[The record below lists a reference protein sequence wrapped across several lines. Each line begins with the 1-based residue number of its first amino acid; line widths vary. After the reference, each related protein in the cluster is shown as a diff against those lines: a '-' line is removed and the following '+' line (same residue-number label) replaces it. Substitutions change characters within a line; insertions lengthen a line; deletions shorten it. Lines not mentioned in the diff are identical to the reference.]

1 MLSGNGKIV
10 TGPEPV
16 SASIALRLRLA
27 FGAVAAT
34 TLIASGAAI
43 WAFRAVNTTFNTVST
58 QSFPA
63 TAAAARLRVNS
74 QELAATLA
82 ELAAAGTPEMR
93 HAARTR
99 LNGIITQGYKVEG
112 FVESAWKLLAEG
124 TVGRRV
130 RIDGELV
137 PGTLSRRDKPCE
149 FRFKVRANGK
159 QLDIH
164 YPQCVIPDTFRDVP
178 EGGVMVTAEGKLT
191 EAGHFD
197 ASLILAK
204 CSSKYDPKTHSM
216 SEKKPGAVD
225 AM

>member
-1 MLSGNGKIV
+1 MGNISRRDPLDDELAEVAGLADPKEAPDGAMALPAADSRGSGRAGEAKRTNYGLLGALLVIA
-10 TGPEPV
+10 TGLV
-16 SASIALRLRLA
+16 ALFMFGFKDASVYSIA
-27 FGAVAAT
+27 VD
-34 TLIASGAAI
+34 
-43 WAFRAVNTTFNTVST
+43 
-58 QSFPA
+58 
-63 TAAAARLRVNS
+63 
-74 QELAATLA
+74 
-82 ELAAAGTPEMR
+82 
-93 HAARTR
+93 
-99 LNGIITQGYKVEG
+99 
-112 FVESAWKLLAEG
+112 KLLAEG